1 MYSGTTP
8 HPRDSLNPPPKG
20 LLMAINAENYADT
33 PFWEIHGI
41 QKVYIVDYEGMK
53 VELEALEVE
62 LAAASELYKSG
73 QTASI
78 PALKKVKALIRKKLE
93 LKGRLERTLEDINGL
108 GAILDERDG
117 TVSTARTAS

>member
-1 MYSGTTP
+1 
-8 HPRDSLNPPPKG
+8 
-20 LLMAINAENYADT
+20 MAINAENYADT

-41 QKVYIVDYEGMK
+41 QKVYIDDYNAIKAEIAELD
-53 VELEALEVE
+53 VELS
-62 LAAASELYKSG
+62 AASEVYKSG

-78 PALKKVKALIRKKLE
+78 PALKKVKGLIRQKLE